1 MARMQFCRACRSDRL
16 YMFLELGS
24 HPPANRFLE
33 ASQLNAAE
41 PSFSLDCHVCLD
53 CGLIQVPNCISEDF
67 FRHYLYVP
75 SGATTMSAHFERLA
89 EVLQRRYI
97 RHPNE
102 LAVDIGSNEGL
113 FLDACKR
120 LGVRALGVEP
130 AVNLTKVARDR
141 GLDVVN
147 EYFTSET
154 AGMIRNR
161 YGAAKVIVTTNTFN
175 HIDDL
180 SEFMSGVALLLAE
193 DAAFVVEVPHSLD
206 LIEKNEFDTIYHEH
220 VSEFS
225 VLSLVKLFDA
235 FNMEISDIEPIE
247 IHGGSM
253 RVHGRRQGAK
263 YMASPVV
270 AEWLARERNAKLF
283 SRETYDAFSE
293 RVRNNRDKLMNLLCF
308 LKQQGKRLAGYG
320 APAKGN
326 TLLNY
331 CGIGT
336 DYLQFL
342 IDRNPL
348 KQGLY
353 SPGMHI
359 PIFSPDVMLREQP
372 DYLLILAWNFADE
385 IIKQQ
390 SEYRSRGGKFIL
402 PIPEPT
408 IVQ

>member
-1 MARMQFCRACRSDRL
+1 
-16 YMFLELGS
+16 MFLELGS
-24 HPPANRFLE
+24 HPPANRFIEPSELD
-33 ASQLNAAE
+33 AAE

-75 SGATTMSAHFERLA
+75 SGATTMPDHFARLA
-89 EVLQRRYI
+89 AILKGRYFQ
-97 RHPNE
+97 HPDE
-102 LAVDIGSNEGL
+102 LIVDIGSNEGL
-113 FLDACKR
+113 FLDACR
-120 LGVRALGVEP
+120 RVGLRALGIEP

-147 EYFTSET
+147 EYFTPEIAS
-154 AGMIRNR
+154 MIRNR
-161 YGAAKVIVTTNTFN
+161 YGLAKVIVTTNTFN

-180 SEFMSGVALLLAE
+180 SGFMSGVAPLLAE

-206 LIEKNEFDTIYHEH
+206 LIQKNEFDTIYHEH

-225 VLSLVKLFDA
+225 VQSLVKLFDA

-253 RVHGRRQGAK
+253 RVHGRRKGAK
-263 YMASPVV
+263 YMAAPVV
-270 AEWLARERNAKLF
+270 AEWLSRERDAKLF
-283 SRETYDAFSE
+283 SKETYDAFSK
-293 RVRNNRDKLMNLLCF
+293 RVRTNRDKLMTLLSS
-308 LKQQGKRLAGYG
+308 LKEQGKRLAGYG

-331 CGIGT
+331 CRIGT

-359 PIFSPDVMLREQP
+359 PIFPPEIILREQP

-390 SEYRSRGGKFIL
+390 SEYRRRGGKFIL